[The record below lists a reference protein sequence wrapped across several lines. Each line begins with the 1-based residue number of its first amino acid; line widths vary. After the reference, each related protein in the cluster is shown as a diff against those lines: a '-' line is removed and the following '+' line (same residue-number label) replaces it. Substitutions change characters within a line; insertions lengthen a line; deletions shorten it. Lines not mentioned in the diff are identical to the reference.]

1 MMKIK
6 LIVAYGKNNQIG
18 LNNKLL
24 WHIPEDFKKFKELT
38 SGHTIIMGRNTF
50 ESLPNI
56 LPNRHHIVITSK
68 NLPLQDNL
76 QYATSLEHA
85 IKLAESN
92 NVDNVWIIGGA
103 QIYNK
108 AIQEDIVDEY
118 YLSQVNYDGPA
129 DTFLN
134 HIDTTNYILSEQE
147 EFVEYITDKGK
158 IIPSWSFKVYKRV
171 KKN

>member
-1 MMKIK
+1 MKVSM
-6 LIVAYGKNNQIG
+6 IVACGKNGQIG
-18 LNNKLL
+18 LDNKLL
-24 WHIPEDFKKFKELT
+24 WHIPEDFKMFKKLT

-50 ESLPNI
+50 ESLPGI
-56 LPNRHHIVITSK
+56 LPKRQHLVITSK
-68 NLPLQDNL
+68 CMISDNPLLEFTN
-76 QYATSLEHA
+76 SLEDA
-85 IKLAESN
+85 LEMVKDQDE
-92 NVDNVWIIGGA
+92 VWIIGGA
-103 QIYNK
+103 LVYNE

-134 HIDTTNYILSEQE
+134 HIDTTNYIVSEQE
-147 EFVEYITDKGK
+147 EFEEYITDKGK